1 MYANGFVPKP
11 TTLLDEP
18 DALNSIIIA
27 AQVSVIYL
35 LDRVKTDQMSDS
47 YFSAALKAVGYN
59 TPDILAKKTSLYQY
73 FLEQLGSQQG
83 VLTSGNGS
91 IVTDSQG
98 NPIRTGKID

>member
-18 DALNSIIIA
+18 DALNTLILA

-35 LDRVKTDQMSDS
+35 LDRVKISQTDDG
-47 YFSAALKAVGYN
+47 YFSAALKAVGNN
-59 TPDILAKKTSLYQY
+59 TSDILAKKTSLYQY
-73 FLEQLGSQQG
+73 FLEQLAPQQNYLRSGSG
-83 VLTSGNGS
+83 E

-98 NPIRTGKID
+98 MPIRTGKID